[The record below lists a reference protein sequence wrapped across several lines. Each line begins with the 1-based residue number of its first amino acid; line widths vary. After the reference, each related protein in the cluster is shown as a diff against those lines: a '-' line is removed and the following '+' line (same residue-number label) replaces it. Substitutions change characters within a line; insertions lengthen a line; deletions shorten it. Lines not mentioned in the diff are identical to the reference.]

1 MIRLRR
7 VARAAALAA
16 VTALSSGCLEFYP
29 GPLPGAP
36 AASKSPG
43 GDRYADV
50 RGVKVHYVDVGLAE
64 GPPVVLIHG
73 FASSIGT
80 FKGVIEALERDHRV
94 IALDLKG
101 FGWTSRPEGDY
112 SPAEQARIVAGLM
125 DKLGVERADVVAHSW
140 GSSVAL
146 QLAIAKPERV
156 GKIALYDAWV
166 YEAQLPN
173 LFLWA
178 RADGLGEALFGM
190 FYDQRSDD
198 KMATAFFDKKNV
210 TEKRVELVEEE
221 LARPGTTAAA
231 LAAVRGQ
238 RYAEVEKKYG
248 TIDKPV
254 LLLWG
259 REDKIA
265 TLAIGE
271 RLSKELPKARL
282 VVFPQCGHF
291 PMYEAK
297 LPSTRELVGFLAPDP
312 NAKAAPAP
320 AKEKDDKSVETPVRE
335 SAPMKETP
343 F

>member
-1 MIRLRR
+1 MMRLRR
-7 VARAAALAA
+7 VAHAGAIALFA
-16 VTALSSGCLEFYP
+16 ALSSGCLEFHP
-29 GPLPGAP
+29 GALPGAP
-36 AASKSPG
+36 AQSKEPG

-50 RGVKVHYVDVGLAE
+50 RGVRVHYVDVGD

-80 FKGVIEALERDHRV
+80 FKGVIDALKKEHRV

-125 DKLGVERADVVAHSW
+125 DKLAVERADVVAHSW

-146 QLAIAKPERV
+146 QLALAKPDRV

-166 YEAQLPN
+166 YEAQLPT
-173 LFLWA
+173 LFVWA

-190 FYDQRSDD
+190 FYAERSDD

-238 RYAEVEKKYG
+238 RYAEVEKRYG

-259 REDKIA
+259 REDKIT
-265 TLAIGE
+265 TLAMGE
-271 RLSKELPKARL
+271 RLSKELPRARL

-297 LPSTRELVGFLAPDP
+297 LPSTRELVAFLAPDP
-312 NAKAAPAP
+312 NGGAKAAPPP
-320 AKEKDDKSVETPVRE
+320 AARDEKSEPPSPEK
-335 SAPMKETP
+335 APMKETP